1 MLFRS
6 EGQPG
11 SQGLLAVGPSLSQAH
26 RGSSLVSG
34 HSLCAP
40 GCGIGCLG
48 DDGGRTALEDRQR
61 VVDGVLVLGGYRA
74 VVVDWKSVG
83 GTLTDAQLKLVK
95 TGFPLRFVTTTDQ
108 LDILKMEMMR

>member
-1 MLFRS
+1 MRRAARVDTVAAALIAYAKS
-6 EGQPG
+6 
-11 SQGLLAVGPSLSQAH
+11 
-26 RGSSLVSG
+26 
-34 HSLCAP
+34 
-40 GCGIGCLG
+40 IGFSYLPING
-48 DDGGRTALEDRQR
+48 